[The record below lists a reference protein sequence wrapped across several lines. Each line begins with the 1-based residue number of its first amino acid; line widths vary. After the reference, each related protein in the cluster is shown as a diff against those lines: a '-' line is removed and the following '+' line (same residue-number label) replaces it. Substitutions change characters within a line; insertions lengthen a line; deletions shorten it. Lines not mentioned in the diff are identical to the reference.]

1 MTEILYF
8 LFFNVAVEQESS
20 MLFFGIFFLMDF
32 LEIINQVVNL
42 RHIQKLSDH
51 VRRLNKTKSED
62 VLSDGS

>member
-51 VRRLNKTKSED
+51 VRRLYKTKSED

>member
-8 LFFNVAVEQESS
+8 LFFHVAVEQESS